1 MSERISE
8 LENERKIIMK
18 ALRYLLIVIAM
29 VSFLGVNAQG
39 LAQRPEVKMQST
51 SIIAGSGSQL
61 PSAAVQGTYVTGTTI
76 GTYNPA
82 NVNGP
87 HRAKKEDNP
96 GGGFNPGGGEP
107 GPGDNTEPWEDP
119 LGDVLWPL
127 VLMAL
132 SYMAVRTA
140 RKRKGAVSK

>member
-1 MSERISE
+1 MFKE
-8 LENERKIIMK
+8 LEIMK
-18 ALRYLLIVIAM
+18 ALRYLLIVMGLMSVLSI
-29 VSFLGVNAQG
+29 SAQA
-39 LAQRPEVKMQST
+39 LAQQPEVYMQST
-51 SIIAGSGSQL
+51 SGMVYSGSQL
-61 PSAAVQGTYVTGTTI
+61 PSAAAQGTYVTGTTI

-119 LGDVLWPL
+119 LGDVMLPMML
-127 VLMAL
+127 LAL

>member
-1 MSERISE
+1 
-8 LENERKIIMK
+8 MK

-51 SIIAGSGSQL
+51 SGMVGSGSTL

-119 LGDVLWPL
+119 IGDAGWPL
-127 VLMAL
+127 AMLAAAYAL
-132 SYMAVRTA
+132 LRAW
-140 RKRKGAVSK
+140 RKRRV

>member
-1 MSERISE
+1 MKE
-8 LENERKIIMK
+8 LKIMK
-18 ALRYLLIVIAM
+18 ALRYLLIVMGLMSVLSI
-29 VSFLGVNAQG
+29 NAQA
-39 LAQRPEVKMQST
+39 LAQQPEVYMQST
-51 SIIAGSGSQL
+51 SGMVYSGSQL
-61 PSAAVQGTYVTGTTI
+61 PSAAAQGTYVTGTTI

-107 GPGDNTEPWEDP
+107 GPGDNSEPWEDP

>member
-1 MSERISE
+1 MKE
-8 LENERKIIMK
+8 LKIMK
-18 ALRYLLIVIAM
+18 ALRYLLIVMGLMSVLSI
-29 VSFLGVNAQG
+29 SAQA
-39 LAQRPEVKMQST
+39 LAQQPEVYMQST
-51 SIIAGSGSQL
+51 SGMVYSGSQL
-61 PSAAVQGTYVTGTTI
+61 PSAAAQGTYVTGTTI

>member
-1 MSERISE
+1 
-8 LENERKIIMK
+8 MK
-18 ALRYLLIVIAM
+18 ALRYLLIVMGLMSVLSI
-29 VSFLGVNAQG
+29 SAQA
-39 LAQRPEVKMQST
+39 LAQQPEVYMQST
-51 SIIAGSGSQL
+51 SGMVYSGSQL
-61 PSAAVQGTYVTGTTI
+61 PSAAAQGTYVTGTTI

-132 SYMAVRTA
+132 SYMAVRMA

>member
-1 MSERISE
+1 MKE
-8 LENERKIIMK
+8 LKIMK
-18 ALRYLLIVIAM
+18 ALRYLLIVMGLMSVLSI
-29 VSFLGVNAQG
+29 SAQA
-39 LAQRPEVKMQST
+39 LAQQPEVYMQST
-51 SIIAGSGSQL
+51 SGMVYSGSQL
-61 PSAAVQGTYVTGTTI
+61 PSAAAQGTYVTGTTI

-132 SYMAVRTA
+132 SYMAVRMA

>member
-1 MSERISE
+1 MKE
-8 LENERKIIMK
+8 LKIMK
-18 ALRYLLIVIAM
+18 ALRYLLIVMGLMSVLSI
-29 VSFLGVNAQG
+29 SAQA
-39 LAQRPEVKMQST
+39 LAQQPEVYMQST
-51 SIIAGSGSQL
+51 SGMVYSGSQL
-61 PSAAVQGTYVTGTTI
+61 PSAAAQGTYVTGTTI

-119 LGDVLWPL
+119 LGDVMLPL

-132 SYMAVRTA
+132 SYMAVCTA

>member
-1 MSERISE
+1 MCNVER
-8 LENERKIIMK
+8 RIIMK
-18 ALRYLLIVIAM
+18 ALRYLLIVMGLMSVLSI
-29 VSFLGVNAQG
+29 SAQA
-39 LAQRPEVKMQST
+39 LAQQPQAQMQST
-51 SIIAGSGSQL
+51 SIMAGSGSQL

-119 LGDVLWPL
+119 IGDAGWPL
-127 VLMAL
+127 MMLAAAYAL
-132 SYMAVRTA
+132 LRVY
-140 RKRKGAVSK
+140 KRERRV

>member
-1 MSERISE
+1 MKE
-8 LENERKIIMK
+8 LKIMK
-18 ALRYLLIVIAM
+18 ALRYLLIVMGLMSVLSI
-29 VSFLGVNAQG
+29 SAQA
-39 LAQRPEVKMQST
+39 LAQQPEVYMQST
-51 SIIAGSGSQL
+51 SGMVYSGSQL
-61 PSAAVQGTYVTGTTI
+61 PSAAAQGTYVTGTTI

-107 GPGDNTEPWEDP
+107 GPGDNSEPWEDP